1 MKEIN
6 YIQLLKRFLAGE
18 TSEAEEAILF
28 NWFGTETAKKAIYAS
43 YDEKLKCISDK
54 LPQDVQDKIYQSI
67 EEKTDLKQVAR
78 KRSFKL
84 RKIIRY
90 AVIGCVGVFLGMAL
104 LSGWN
109 YFLMNTDN
117 RVIAEEG
124 MRSTV
129 VLPDGTVV
137 WLNSGSSLQ
146 YNGAYNFWNRTV
158 ILEGEGYFEVK
169 KSRLKDFIVQA
180 KGLEIKALGT
190 KFDVKA
196 YNGDDE
202 IVATL
207 LEGKISVKSDEDEHI
222 LTRDQQLEFNLR
234 SGSFSEIKNCDA
246 TRYALWKNDELYF
259 NCEPLDVIAK
269 TLERLYSI
277 DVVFTSESVK
287 KYTFCG
293 AISNTNLVNVLECL
307 SLTAPVRYEIKNNIL
322 YFSDAEK

>member
-28 NWFGTETAKKAIYAS
+28 NWFGTETAKKVIYAS